1 MNSPTSYPS
10 YRRLLA
16 DGRLEARAEAAY
28 ARLEACDLCP
38 RRCGAARTGGETG
51 VCKGGVLARVSS
63 VEPHFGEESPL
74 VGRNGSGTIFLTGCS
89 LGCAFCQ
96 NYDISHCLDGREVSP
111 RELAG
116 MMLRLED
123 MGCHNINLV
132 TPTHFVPQ
140 IMRAV
145 GLAARDGLGLPLV
158 YNCGGY
164 ETVETLR
171 LLEGI
176 VDIYMPDFKFWDSA
190 SGERYSSAPDYPQ
203 VARMALKEMQ
213 RQVGDL
219 VIEDGLALRGLL
231 VRHLV
236 MPAGTDESRQIL
248 GFIASELS
256 PNAFVNVMDQ
266 YRPCH
271 RADQFPEI
279 ARRPTQAEFR
289 EVIEA
294 ARAAGLV
301 RIYT

>member
-1 MNSPTSYPS
+1 MNDPTSYPS
-10 YRRLLA
+10 YSRLLA
-16 DGRLEARAEAAY
+16 DGRLEARIEAAY

-38 RRCGAARTGGETG
+38 RNCRVARVRGETG
-51 VCKGGVLARVSS
+51 ICKGGILARVSS
-63 VEPHFGEESPL
+63 MGPHFGEESPL
-74 VGRNGSGTIFLTGCS
+74 VGQNGSGTIFFTGCS
-89 LGCAFCQ
+89 LGCSFCQ

-145 GLAARDGLGLPLV
+145 SLAASDGLSLPLV

-164 ETVETLR
+164 DTVRTLR

-176 VDIYMPDFKFWDSA
+176 VDIYMPDFKFWESA
-190 SGERYSSAPDYPQ
+190 SGERYSNAPDYPQ
-203 VARMALKEMQ
+203 VAREALKEMQ

-219 VIEDGLALRGLL
+219 VIEGGLAFRGLL

-236 MPAGTDESRQIL
+236 MPAGNDESKQIL
-248 GFIASELS
+248 GFIAREISHD
-256 PNAFVNVMDQ
+256 AFVNVMDQ

-271 RADQFPEI
+271 LADKFPEI
-279 ARRPTQAEFR
+279 ARRPTPAEFR
-289 EVIEA
+289 EVLEA
-294 ARAAGLV
+294 ARVAGLV

>member
-1 MNSPTSYPS
+1 MNEPTSYPS
-10 YRRLLA
+10 YRKLLA
-16 DGRLEARAEAAY
+16 DGRLEARVEAAY

-38 RRCGAARTGGETG
+38 RMCRAARPRGETG
-51 VCKGGVLARVSS
+51 VCKGGILARVSS
-63 VEPHFGEESPL
+63 TGPHFGEESPL
-74 VGRNGSGTIFLTGCS
+74 VGQNGSGTIFLTGCS

-116 MMLRLED
+116 MMLALED

-145 GLAARDGLGLPLV
+145 GLAASDGLGLPMV

-171 LLEGI
+171 LLEGL
-176 VDIYMPDFKFWDSA
+176 VDIYMPDFKFWESA
-190 SGERYSSAPDYPQ
+190 SGERYSGAPDYPQ

-219 VIEDGLALRGLL
+219 IVEDGLALRGLL

-236 MPAGTDESRQIL
+236 MPGGFDESKQIL
-248 GFIASELS
+248 GFIARELS
-256 PNAFVNVMDQ
+256 RDAFVNVMDQ

-279 ARRPTQAEFR
+279 ARRPTDAEFQG
-289 EVIEA
+289 VLEA

>member
-1 MNSPTSYPS
+1 MNDPTSYPS
-10 YRRLLA
+10 YSSLLA
-16 DGRLEARAEAAY
+16 DGRLEARVEAAY

-38 RRCGAARTGGETG
+38 RNCRVARVRGETG
-51 VCKGGVLARVSS
+51 ICKGGILARVSS
-63 VEPHFGEESPL
+63 MGPHFGEESPL
-74 VGRNGSGTIFLTGCS
+74 VGQNGSGTIFFTGCS
-89 LGCAFCQ
+89 LGCSFCQ

-145 GLAARDGLGLPLV
+145 SLAASDGLSLPLV

-164 ETVETLR
+164 DTVRTLR

-176 VDIYMPDFKFWDSA
+176 VDIYMPDFKFWESA
-190 SGERYSSAPDYPQ
+190 SGERYSNAPDYPQ
-203 VARMALKEMQ
+203 VAREALKEMQ

-219 VIEDGLALRGLL
+219 VIEGGLAFRGLL

-236 MPAGTDESRQIL
+236 MPAGNDESKQIL
-248 GFIASELS
+248 GFIAREISHD
-256 PNAFVNVMDQ
+256 AFVNVMDQ

-271 RADQFPEI
+271 LADKFPEI
-279 ARRPTQAEFR
+279 ARQPAPAEFQ
-289 EVIEA
+289 EVLEA